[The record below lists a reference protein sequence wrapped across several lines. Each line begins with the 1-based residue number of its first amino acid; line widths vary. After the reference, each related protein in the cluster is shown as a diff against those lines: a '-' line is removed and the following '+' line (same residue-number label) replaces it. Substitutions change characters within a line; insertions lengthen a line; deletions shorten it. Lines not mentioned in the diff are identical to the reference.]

1 MSGRGLD
8 TNVLL
13 RFLLNDHPSQSAAAR
28 SMIDRD
34 SLGGEPP
41 VVCLLT
47 LLEAEWVLRTAAK
60 LDKAQVVQ
68 VFHGLLESID
78 FAIDDEPTLEEAL
91 HAYQNTSADF
101 ADCLI
106 NARYRSL
113 GCGGMVT
120 FDTKAAR
127 LPGAKLLGGP
137 DRPS

>member
-1 MSGRGLD
+1 VSGRGLD

-28 SMIDRD
+28 LMIDRE
-34 SLGGEPP
+34 STGGDPP
-41 VVCLLT
+41 VVCLLVV
-47 LLEAEWVLRTAAK
+47 LETEWVLRTRARFE
-60 LDKAQVVQ
+60 KARVIQA
-68 VFHGLLESID
+68 FHDLLESVDLVIEGE
-78 FAIDDEPTLEEAL
+78 AILEDAL

-120 FDTKAAR
+120 FDAKAAR
-127 LPGAKLLGGP
+127 LPGAELLG
-137 DRPS
+137 SSA